1 VYQERNEAT
10 VTEALASALAHPR
23 FEVVPIRGV
32 EEEAALLPRGA
43 TVTVTC
49 SPTRGIEHTLL
60 VAERLVAYD
69 LHVVP
74 HISAR
79 LVRDRAHLQDIVGFL
94 AALDVREVFVVGG
107 DAREPVGAFAGAD
120 ELLPHLAELAP
131 NLTEIGIAA
140 YPERHPLIDD
150 VTLEHALLEK
160 QPYATYMVTQICFD
174 AGTILRWL
182 EHIRRIG
189 MTLPVYIGLPGAIDP
204 KQLLRISMK
213 IGVGDSMRFLSKHS
227 GLAFGLF
234 RKSETHVD
242 AVIEGIGPAWTDP
255 DYNIV
260 GLHLNTF
267 NQVANT
273 ETWRQDLL
281 RRQEG

>member
-1 VYQERNEAT
+1 
-10 VTEALASALAHPR
+10 
-23 FEVVPIRGV
+23 
-32 EEEAALLPRGA
+32 
-43 TVTVTC
+43 
-49 SPTRGIEHTLL
+49 
-60 VAERLVAYD
+60 
-69 LHVVP
+69 
-74 HISAR
+74 
-79 LVRDRAHLQDIVGFL
+79 VGFL
-94 AALDVREVFVVGG
+94 VAPALREGFGVGG
-107 DAREPVGAFAGAD
+107 DAREPVVAFAGAD

-150 VTLEHALLEK
+150 VTLEHALLEQ

-182 EHIRRIG
+182 EHIRRLG

-204 KQLLRISMK
+204 TQASRPP
-213 IGVGDSMRFLSKHS
+213 MRFLSKHS